1 MTQSTCPRE
10 EFFRR
15 MVKKM
20 MKGKTNKERRLYRR
34 VIKEAKKDG
43 SYPALVN
50 EVLEPYERSFLS
62 NLTDLALNLE
72 EFAKEPDKQE

>member
-1 MTQSTCPRE
+1 MIQPTCPRE
-10 EFFRR
+10 EFFLR

-43 SYPALVN
+43 SYPALIN
-50 EVLEPYERSFLS
+50 EVLEPYERH
-62 NLTDLALNLE
+62 LALPSRLPNLKDLIE
-72 EFAKEPDKQE
+72 ETL